1 MDDAGHMTPD
11 AFRRAGHA
19 VIERIARYMEEV
31 ERYPVLSRA
40 EPGSV
45 RARLPEAAPEQ
56 GEPFAAMLRD
66 VDEIILPGITHW
78 QSPNFYAYF
87 PANASGP
94 SILGDLLSSGLG
106 VQGMLWATSP
116 ACTELETHVL
126 DWLVDLL
133 GLPQGFRSSRAGGG
147 VIQDSASSSTLT
159 ALIAARERASAGAAN
174 RHGVGLGP
182 EGGQAPR
189 LTVYT
194 SRHAHSSIEKGVKIA
209 GLGSDNLRLVDADGH
224 HAMRSDA
231 LEAAI
236 AADRAAGAVPAMVC
250 ATVGTTSSGAVDP
263 LRAIGAV
270 CRRAG
275 IWLHV
280 DAAHAGSAT
289 VCPEQR
295 GLIDGLELADSYTF
309 NPHKWLLTN
318 FDCSCFWVAD
328 RAALIEA
335 LSVLPEYLRNRATES
350 GAVIDYRDW
359 QVPLGRRFR
368 ALKLWFVIRHYGAEG
383 LRAHV
388 RHCVGLAEWFA
399 AQVEASEEFVLAAPV
414 SAGLVCFRHRAGD
427 ALNEALMNRLNES
440 GALYLT
446 HTKLGERLVLR
457 LAVGAVATRREHVEG
472 AWARIAETAR
482 ALAAG
487 TSGA

>member
-1 MDDAGHMTPD
+1 
-11 AFRRAGHA
+11 
-19 VIERIARYMEEV
+19 MEEV

-45 RARLPEAAPEQ
+45 RARLPEAAPET
-56 GEPFAAMLRD
+56 GEPFADVLRD

-133 GLPQGFRSSRAGGG
+133 GLPAGVPLQRGGRRRHPGQRVEQHADRADRSPRAGERGRRQSPRRGARAGGP
-147 VIQDSASSSTLT
+147 
-159 ALIAARERASAGAAN
+159 ERAG
-174 RHGVGLGP
+174 
-182 EGGQAPR
+182 R

-209 GLGSDNLRLVDADGH
+209 GLGRENLRLVDADGR
-224 HAMRSDA
+224 HAMRADA
-231 LEAAI
+231 LDAAI
-236 AADRAAGAVPAMVC
+236 AEDRAGGARPAMVC

-270 CRRAG
+270 CRRERV
-275 IWLHV
+275 WLHV

-335 LSVLPEYLRNRATES
+335 LRRAARVPAQPSHGIGRGHRLPRLAGAARPALPRAEALVRDPPLRGRGAARPRAALR
-350 GAVIDYRDW
+350 GA
-359 QVPLGRRFR
+359 RRVVR
-368 ALKLWFVIRHYGAEG
+368 GAGGGERG
-383 LRAHV
+383 
-388 RHCVGLAEWFA
+388 
-399 AQVEASEEFVLAAPV
+399 EFELAAPV

-427 ALNEALMNRLNES
+427 AFNEALMNRLNES

-446 HTKLGERLVLR
+446 HTKLDDRLVLR
-457 LAVGAVATRREHVEG
+457 LAVGAVATRRAHVEG
-472 AWARIAETAR
+472 AWSAHRGDGR
-482 ALAAG
+482 RRSRPVGAG
-487 TSGA
+487 A